1 MLRNEFWRSTGGGC
15 GSFFRWHRQQ
25 MLPGYFVSI
34 ESQDE
39 NHVVQR
45 SIYILMRVAMKS
57 GNMPGMKNVFIDRT
71 KTALLRFFVLTVLRF
86 RGHNFKNYRL
96 AFRDELSLIAWQF
109 GEQRQFHPLQNRFN
123 PPQMIPY
130 VKIGKGRRATVL
142 FKWAEI
148 EVHLKKYF
156 GVGFDVV

>member
-1 MLRNEFWRSTGGGC
+1 
-15 GSFFRWHRQQ
+15 

-57 GNMPGMKNVFIDRT
+57 GNMPGMKIVFIDRT

-86 RGHNFKNYRL
+86 RGNNFENHRL
-96 AFRDELSLIAWQF
+96 AFRDKFPLIAWQL
-109 GEQRQFHPLQNRFN
+109 GEQRQFQPLQDRFN
-123 PPQMIPY
+123 PPQMMAANGNL
-130 VKIGKGRRATVL
+130 VCGEDELQVLLVAATVE
-142 FKWAEI
+142 FRKDEMI
-148 EVHLKKYF
+148 VRQQQ
-156 GVGFDVV
+156 

>member
-1 MLRNEFWRSTGGGC
+1 
-15 GSFFRWHRQQ
+15 

-86 RGHNFKNYRL
+86 RGHNFKNHRL

-109 GEQRQFHPLQNRFN
+109 GEQRQFQPLHDRFN
-123 PPQMIPY
+123 SPQMMAANGNL
-130 VKIGKGRRATVL
+130 VRGKDELEVLLVAATVE
-142 FKWAEI
+142 FRKDEMI
-148 EVHLKKYF
+148 VRQQQ
-156 GVGFDVV
+156 

>member
-1 MLRNEFWRSTGGGC
+1 MNSGGALAVGV
-15 GSFFRWHRQQ
+15 GVIVSSDGIDEQ

-57 GNMPGMKNVFIDRT
+57 GNMPGMKNLFIDRS

-86 RGHNFKNYRL
+86 RGHNFENHRL
-96 AFRDELSLIAWQF
+96 AFRDKFPLIAWQL
-109 GEQRQFHPLQNRFN
+109 GEQ
-123 PPQMIPY
+123 
-130 VKIGKGRRATVL
+130 
-142 FKWAEI
+142 
-148 EVHLKKYF
+148 
-156 GVGFDVV
+156 